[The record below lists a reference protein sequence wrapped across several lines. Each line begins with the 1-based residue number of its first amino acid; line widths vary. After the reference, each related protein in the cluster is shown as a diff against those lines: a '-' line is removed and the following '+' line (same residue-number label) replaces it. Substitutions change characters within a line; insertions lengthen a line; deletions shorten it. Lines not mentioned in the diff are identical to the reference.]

1 MALHAPVD
9 DRLHL
14 VVAAGTDDRVGRVG
28 AVALPHQEQ
37 VGRRLAAGAQHAGVV
52 VGQHVVRADERVEL
66 GHQRGVER
74 VAQPHVGEVD
84 GGGVRGA
91 DEGVDECRGR
101 TPASGPA
108 CSGSPQRDQ
117 CISRLICYSVTYD
130 VTSSQHPRDDL
141 PDTDTAILDAARESI
156 LAVGW
161 RRSTLTDVARRAGV
175 SRMTLYRRW
184 PDMQGLLGEL
194 MTREWTAAMA
204 AVAEGNDPGS
214 SMLAQVRRGVVLTA
228 RAIRDD
234 ALFAKIVDVDP
245 ELLLPYL
252 LDRRGRSQQLVLT
265 LLEPMIRQGQRR
277 KEIRKGDPVML
288 ARTLLLAA
296 QGFTLSVQTMT
307 DPRSEQGLTERD
319 FEDELGL
326 LVQRYLAP

>member
-1 MALHAPVD
+1 M
-9 DRLHL
+9 
-14 VVAAGTDDRVGRVG
+14 
-28 AVALPHQEQ
+28 
-37 VGRRLAAGAQHAGVV
+37 
-52 VGQHVVRADERVEL
+52 
-66 GHQRGVER
+66 
-74 VAQPHVGEVD
+74 
-84 GGGVRGA
+84 
-91 DEGVDECRGR
+91 
-101 TPASGPA
+101 
-108 CSGSPQRDQ
+108 
-117 CISRLICYSVTYD
+117 
-130 VTSSQHPRDDL
+130 TSLRHNTLEHL

-184 PDMQGLLGEL
+184 PDMQGLLAEL

-214 SMLAQVRRGVVLTA
+214 SLLAQVRRGVVLTA

-307 DPRSEQGLTERD
+307 DPRSEQGLTESD